1 MSRRKHSKIDKLPPD
16 IKDTVEEMIR
26 ADFTYAEIAD
36 YILVQTEIPIS
47 TASICRHAR
56 NLNESIE
63 TLRMA
68 QENFRC
74 IAEELNRYPDVD
86 TTEGI
91 IRLLSH
97 YVLESIHNTPEEMWK
112 SIKPED
118 LIKQATSLV
127 KAASYKKNL
136 DLKNEDIMDAGFEQ
150 VKTMV
155 FEAMAKERPELYADV
170 AKFLDEKRGE
180 TS

>member
-1 MSRRKHSKIDKLPPD
+1 MSRRKHSKIDKLPAD

-26 ADFTYAEIAD
+26 SDFTYAEIAE
-36 YILVQTEIPIS
+36 YIQAQTDVPIS

-68 QENFRC
+68 QENFKV
-74 IAEELNRYPDVD
+74 IAEELNRYPDMD
-86 TTEGI
+86 AGEGI

-97 YVLESIHNTPEEMWK
+97 YVLESINNTPEEQWK
-112 SIKPED
+112 SLKPDE
-118 LIKQATSLV
+118 LIKHATSLV

-136 DLKNEDIMDAGFEQ
+136 DIKNEDILSAGFEQ
-150 VKTMV
+150 VKSMV
-155 FEAMAKERPELYADV
+155 FEAMARERPELYSEV
-170 AKFLDEKRGE
+170 AKFLEEKKAGAE
-180 TS
+180 